1 MRESFIRAIAARLPP
16 CNSTET
22 VVEKFTQTRQLDIP
36 FVTAIERRNLE
47 TTIRK
52 MFIHRND
59 KGGVNRWTMKMVG
72 FGK

>member
-1 MRESFIRAIAARLPP
+1 M
-16 CNSTET
+16 
-22 VVEKFTQTRQLDIP
+22 EKFTQTRQLDIP
-36 FVTAIERRNLE
+36 FLTGIERRNLE